1 MDCEII
7 YEATGEVTPM
17 ENGIKHS
24 SSTDENASRQTME
37 KNGSKQL
44 LFNDGSTGEYLMN
57 FSLLKYLVFSIL
69 VFIQM
74 MQLWSLF
81 SITVMEIKQAW

>member
-1 MDCEII
+1 MI

-17 ENGIKHS
+17 ENGIKHN

-44 LFNDGSTGEYLMN
+44 LFNDGSTGEYLMIW
-57 FSLLKYLVFSIL
+57 FSFEVPSVYIL

>member
-1 MDCEII
+1 MI

-17 ENGIKHS
+17 ENGIKHN

-44 LFNDGSTGEYLMN
+44 LFNDGSTGEYLMIW
-57 FSLLKYLVFSIL
+57 FSFEVPSVYIL

-74 MQLWSLF
+74 MHLWSLF